1 MSLPRVRMLLAAG
14 MSSMLL
20 ASVAVAEPSGGTAP
34 AGTESTASDVRPRFI
49 APAPSGTILFSSN
62 RHAPVPSQGDTELPD
77 YELFAVNPDGSG
89 LTQITDSPGALV
101 EPRWSPDGDSL
112 AFVWSQDFTD
122 SQVWTSS
129 RDGTNLSMLR
139 ETEGVAALSWSPDGG
154 QLAYTDNE
162 FVRILDVA
170 SGSDRGL
177 VEGSWPSWSI
187 VGGSTV
193 VVYTSGEFVG
203 EGSDIG
209 LRVIEPDGTND
220 RPILFGPSDSPSDLT
235 IASEASGEPGTGR
248 IAFVAPANGYQR
260 RAVE

>member
-1 MSLPRVRMLLAAG
+1 
-14 MSSMLL
+14 
-20 ASVAVAEPSGGTAP
+20 
-34 AGTESTASDVRPRFI
+34 
-49 APAPSGTILFSSN
+49 
-62 RHAPVPSQGDTELPD
+62 
-77 YELFAVNPDGSG
+77 
-89 LTQITDSPGALV
+89 
-101 EPRWSPDGDSL
+101 
-112 AFVWSQDFTD
+112 
-122 SQVWTSS
+122 
-129 RDGTNLSMLR
+129 MLR

-162 FVRILDVA
+162 FVPILDVA

-203 EGSDIG
+203 EGSDMG

-248 IAFVAPANGYQR
+248 IAFVAPANGYQGELWNEQIYVAELLDGNPVR
-260 RAVE
+260 TTSPVLVSQSSTDDHWPPAWSRQSSNAGDTCLVWTTDGEQTDSFTSGLVVARIDSSDIEIIELTTPGIAHDWFPDWHPDARCTTNSTS